1 MCTGCHG
8 GRAGGWADGQGAWK
22 QRGVLCV
29 AVGDGSSPRTA
40 ALVAYLTN
48 WKGAALTNYE
58 KWQ

>member
-1 MCTGCHG
+1 M
-8 GRAGGWADGQGAWK
+8 AGGLAVGQGAWK